1 MEASEAPRYVS
12 LHNFNLLD
20 QNLKKLDSQ
29 ATKSFCNI
37 ALFIAVEFEMPR
49 KS

>member
-1 MEASEAPRYVS
+1 MEASEGPRYIS

-20 QNLKKLDSQ
+20 QNLEKLDSQ
-29 ATKSFCNI
+29 ATNVCNI